1 MKVPVVVKACNGG
14 SSVGVVL
21 VHQES
26 EYEDAVKTCFE
37 LDNQILVED
46 FIKGREFSIGVI
58 NKKALPVVEIIPR
71 DGWYDYKNKYNGAT
85 EEVCPAELNEELT
98 KKMQKV
104 AEDACNAIG
113 CEPYARADV
122 MMDADGNMF
131 CLEVNTLPGMTATS
145 LVPQEA
151 KAVGMDFPTLCDYL
165 VELSLKKNN

>member
-1 MKVPVVVKACNGG
+1 MFLLAANGVDD
-14 SSVGVVL
+14 SLRSVETVGAL
-21 VHQES
+21 EPS
-26 EYEDAVKTCFE
+26 
-37 LDNQILVED
+37 
-46 FIKGREFSIGVI
+46 FIIRS
-58 NKKALPVVEIIPR
+58 PS
-71 DGWYDYKNKYNGAT
+71 
-85 EEVCPAELNEELT
+85 CPANLNDELT
-98 KKMQKV
+98 KKIQKV

>member
-1 MKVPVVVKACNGG
+1 MI
-14 SSVGVVL
+14 
-21 VHQES
+21 
-26 EYEDAVKTCFE
+26 T
-37 LDNQILVED
+37 
-46 FIKGREFSIGVI
+46 RI
-58 NKKALPVVEIIPR
+58 NITE
-71 DGWYDYKNKYNGAT
+71 AT
-85 EEVCPAELNEELT
+85 EEVCPANLNDELT
-98 KKMQKV
+98 KKIQNV